1 MFAFVIFVEIYSWN
15 VKSQSRRTR
24 IYFCCQL
31 RSEKNL
37 FFLFESQKTHSNDRT
52 PKMNDFKKDGIGFI
66 HADLY
71 GI

>member
-1 MFAFVIFVEIYSWN
+1 MSSHSLEELVYIFAVIYVRKKN
-15 VKSQSRRTR
+15 V
-24 IYFCCQL
+24 
-31 RSEKNL
+31 
-37 FFLFESQKTHSNDRT
+37 FFLFESQKTHTNDRT